1 MVAQLT
7 EFQLKTVYPTG
18 QQGVMTFEEIYREYG
33 DRVINLAYRM
43 TEKEETARDL
53 AQDVFIKVYE
63 NMDNFRGDSQV
74 FTWIYRIATNHIL
87 NHLKKTQRH
96 KWLNLMDKSIGDV
109 IKEEQ
114 IEPTF
119 WGKTGF
125 ASPDQKMEKSER
137 EKVVWSIVQKLPVK
151 YRVPFVLHRY
161 EGMSYNEIADTMEL
175 SLSAIET
182 RIHRAK
188 KEVMQKLEPWLEHL

>member
-1 MVAQLT
+1 
-7 EFQLKTVYPTG
+7 
-18 QQGVMTFEEIYREYG
+18 MTFEEIYREYG

-63 NMDNFRGDSQV
+63 NMDKFRGESQV

-87 NHLKKTQRH
+87 NHLKKTQRR
-96 KWLNLMDKSIGDV
+96 KWLNLMDKPIGDA

-119 WGKTGF
+119 WGKSGF
-125 ASPDQKMEKSER
+125 SSPDRKMEKSER
-137 EKVVWSIVQKLPVK
+137 EKIIRSIIQKLPVK
-151 YRVPFVLHRY
+151 YRVPFILHRY
-161 EGMSYNEIADTMEL
+161 EDMSYKEIADIMDI
-175 SLSAIET
+175 SLSAVET

-188 KEVMQKLEPWLEHL
+188 KEMIRRLEPWLEEL